1 MACISER
8 EAAGAEHVLELLADL
23 CQRAQEPADLPHVM
37 GGLADATR
45 RLMDVDR
52 VTVLFLQDDQLKPV
66 VSVARH
72 ADSRLW
78 ATFLAMPPVVI
89 APTADDWRMLRRG
102 PVVVDANTSH
112 LIPPSWRE
120 TFNLRWLTL
129 APVFARGRPCGV
141 LVADQSGG
149 GDEPPFSEQA
159 LKIVG
164 AVAALAG
171 GLYDWST
178 EDDWVGRSSTAAAT
192 LGREL
197 TGASD
202 PASVA
207 GAVARYLRSTC
218 TARWCRV
225 IVRDQD
231 SVIASVAV
239 GDADDAAAAEVDL
252 AASPKHAFHHTAD
265 PVTGVTTLRNRLSDT
280 SLSLVATLTG
290 ADAAPELLRTLDAM
304 TLHALSALKLLATKS
319 ELTRLHSI
327 ERAHRMALDIPDE
340 CPVDE
345 LVERLAPSL
354 RGAYGLEP
362 VELVL
367 LPPYRRS
374 LGGRTPNRDDLR
386 HLKEWTQAAAEP
398 TPSDSRGRRL
408 LPLHFGS
415 AVVGGLAV
423 RVVNPRKAADTSLFA
438 QWLAMA
444 LHVRHLTQQV
454 TSVDASAHDE
464 AQRLERVAAGIGHV
478 LHLLREPS
486 TASIAVSAPVTA
498 SSPRP
503 VLPRV
508 IEELRDL
515 EEMCKM
521 RATPGGG
528 LLQAIRELA
537 TAAEPMHV
545 AVKTQGRVTLVPAP
559 LAGCLP
565 VAVREL
571 IELAAGSRARFVV
584 ITISAG
590 ETESE
595 LSFRAD
601 GHLAA
606 ADQTATRSTYETI
619 RGLQRMLQPVNA
631 TLRLHNGGS
640 HFQVVIRHPSEPAG
654 QPDLP
659 KPRALRPRDGS

>member
-1 MACISER
+1 MASISER
-8 EAAGAEHVLELLADL
+8 ETASSEHVLELLADL

-52 VTVLFLQDDQLKPV
+52 VTVLFLQDDRLKPV

-89 APTADDWRMLRRG
+89 APTAEDWQLLRSES
-102 PVVVDANTSH
+102 PLVVDANSSP

-129 APVFARGRPCGV
+129 APVFSRGRPCGV
-141 LVADQSGG
+141 LVADQA
-149 GDEPPFSEQA
+149 GDDEAPFSAQA
-159 LKIVG
+159 LKIMQ
-164 AVAALAG
+164 AVAALAA
-171 GLYDWST
+171 GLYNWTT
-178 EDDWVGRSSTAAAT
+178 EDDWVSRSAIASAA
-192 LGREL
+192 LSREL
-197 TGASD
+197 TAATD
-202 PASVA
+202 PAAVA
-207 GAVARYLRSTC
+207 GAVAKYLRSAC
-218 TARWCRV
+218 AARWCRV
-225 IVRDQD
+225 VVKDQD
-231 SVIASVAV
+231 SVVASIVT
-239 GDADDAAAAEVDL
+239 GDSDDAAPSGTEPDA
-252 AASPKHAFHHTAD
+252 PPRRPFHLISHKA
-265 PVTGVTTLRNRLSDT
+265 TGVSTLFNRLNDS
-280 SLSLVATLTG
+280 SMSVIATLTG
-290 ADAAPELLRTLDAM
+290 ADTPSGLLPTLDAM
-304 TLHALSALKLLATKS
+304 TLQALSALKLLAAKS
-319 ELTRLHSI
+319 EVA
-327 ERAHRMALDIPDE
+327 RAQLIDRAQRAAQGISDDCSLE
-340 CPVDE
+340 E
-345 LVERLAPSL
+345 LVELLAPGL
-354 RGAYGLEP
+354 RTAYGLEP

-374 LGGRTPNRDDLR
+374 LGGRAPSRDDVR
-386 HLKEWTQAAAEP
+386 HLKLGDA
-398 TPSDSRGRRL
+398 SDSMGRRL
-408 LPLHFGS
+408 IPLPVGS
-415 AVVGGLAV
+415 TVVGGLAV
-423 RVVNPRKAADTSLFA
+423 RVVNQRKAADTSLFA
-438 QWLAMA
+438 QWLAMT

-454 TSVDASAHDE
+454 TTVDATASDE

-486 TASIAVSAPVTA
+486 RASIAVSAPHGA
-498 SSPRP
+498 EMPRT
-503 VLPRV
+503 VVPRV

-521 RATPGGG
+521 RATSGGG
-528 LLQAIRELA
+528 LLQALRDLA
-537 TAAEPMHV
+537 AAAEPMHV
-545 AVKTQGRVTLVPAP
+545 AVKTQGRISLVPAP

-584 ITISAG
+584 VTVSAN

-606 ADQTATRSTYETI
+606 ADQAATRSTYETI

-631 TLRLHNGGS
+631 TLRLHNGSS
-640 HFQVVIRHPSEPAG
+640 HFQVVIRHPAEQQG
-654 QPDLP
+654 QPELP
-659 KPRALRPRDGS
+659 KPRALRPRDWS

>member
-1 MACISER
+1 VASISEQ
-8 EAAGAEHVLELLADL
+8 ETASSEHVLELLADL

-52 VTVLFLQDDQLKPV
+52 VTVLFLQDDRLKPV

-89 APTADDWRMLRRG
+89 APTAEDWRLLRSEG
-102 PVVVDANTSH
+102 PLVVDAYSSP
-112 LIPPSWRE
+112 LIPPSWRD

-129 APVFARGRPCGV
+129 APVFSRGRPCGV
-141 LVADQSGG
+141 LVADQA
-149 GDEPPFSEQA
+149 GDDEAPFSPQA
-159 LKIVG
+159 LKIMQ
-164 AVAALAG
+164 AVAALAA
-171 GLYDWST
+171 GLYNWT
-178 EDDWVGRSSTAAAT
+178 AEDDWVSRSAIASAA
-192 LGREL
+192 LSREL
-197 TGASD
+197 TTVSD
-202 PASVA
+202 PAAVA
-207 GAVARYLRSTC
+207 GAVARYLRSAC
-218 TARWCRV
+218 AARWCRV
-225 IVRDQD
+225 VVKDQD
-231 SVIASVAV
+231 SVVASIVT
-239 GDADDAAAAEVDL
+239 GDSDDAAPSAPEPDAP
-252 AASPKHAFHHTAD
+252 ARRPFHLSSNKA
-265 PVTGVTTLRNRLSDT
+265 TGVSTLFNRLNDSSA
-280 SLSLVATLTG
+280 SLIATMTG
-290 ADAAPELLRTLDAM
+290 ADTPSGLLPALDAS
-304 TLHALSALKLLATKS
+304 TLQSLSTLKLLAAKS
-319 ELTRLHSI
+319 EMARTQLI
-327 ERAHRMALDIPDE
+327 DRAHRAAQDIPDACSLE
-340 CPVDE
+340 E
-345 LVERLAPSL
+345 LVELLAPNL
-354 RGAYGLEP
+354 RTAYGLEP

-374 LGGRTPNRDDLR
+374 LGGRAPSRDDVR
-386 HLKEWTQAAAEP
+386 HLKVGDA
-398 TPSDSRGRRL
+398 SDSMGRRL
-408 LPLHFGS
+408 IPLTVGS
-415 AVVGGLAV
+415 TVVGGLAV
-423 RVVNPRKAADTSLFA
+423 RVVNQRKAADTSLFA
-438 QWLAMA
+438 QWLAMT

-454 TSVDASAHDE
+454 TSVDATASDE

-486 TASIAVSAPVTA
+486 TASIAVSAPNGTEM
-498 SSPRP
+498 PRP
-503 VLPRV
+503 VVPRV

-521 RATPGGG
+521 RATSGGG
-528 LLQAIRELA
+528 LLQALRELA
-537 TAAEPMHV
+537 AAAEPMHV
-545 AVKTQGRVTLVPAP
+545 AVKTQGRISQVPAP

-571 IELAAGSRARFVV
+571 IELAAGARARFVV
-584 ITISAG
+584 VTVSAN

-606 ADQTATRSTYETI
+606 ADQAATRSTYETI

-640 HFQVVIRHPSEPAG
+640 HFQVVVRHPGDQQG

-659 KPRALRPRDGS
+659 KPRTLRPRDWS